1 MNSTIYLYLLYW
13 ELNLIE
19 GVIHHQNHRSGEI
32 SLISTGTLAI
42 SFHGSMYSYINRSKI
57 INSVSIFFM
66 LATGIGSV
74 QENHVFN
81 GN

>member
-1 MNSTIYLYLLYW
+1 MNSTIYLYLLHW
-13 ELNLIE
+13 ELKLNLIE

-32 SLISTGTLAI
+32 SLISTLAI
-42 SFHGSMYSYINRSKI
+42 SFHGSMYINRSKI

-66 LATGIGSV
+66 LAAGIGSV
-74 QENHVFN
+74 QENHIFN

>member
-1 MNSTIYLYLLYW
+1 MNSTIYLYLLHW

-19 GVIHHQNHRSGEI
+19 GVIHHQNHRSDEI
-32 SLISTGTLAI
+32 SLISTLTI
-42 SFHGSMYSYINRSKI
+42 SFHGSMYINRSKI

-66 LATGIGSV
+66 LAAGIGSV
-74 QENHVFN
+74 QENHIFN